1 MTSAVQPADQTGYDA
16 RTIVGSGVKLGI
28 VTTVG
33 VVVFALLS
41 RAIGGTTEVVV
52 QSILV
57 LLGGLVF
64 SFLAAM
70 WLKPYDVDSIA
81 WTALVGLLGALTFT
95 VLDTAILRPLNL
107 YHWTWDQIGGGSGFW
122 YIPVWW
128 MGAATLAW
136 LGAWIYSLASRGATV
151 GFGTLAGRPVVIALA
166 LFVLLGLTRIGPFTA
181 AMMALAFCLA
191 LVVEVVVASVLSR
204 K

>member
-1 MTSAVQPADQTGYDA
+1 MTSAVQPADQVGYDV
-16 RTIVGSGVKLGI
+16 RTIVGSGIKLGI

-33 VVVFALLS
+33 VVVFALIS
-41 RAIGGTTEVVV
+41 RLIGGTVEVAV

-64 SFLAAM
+64 SFLAATWM
-70 WLKPYDVDSIA
+70 KPHDVDSIA
-81 WTALVGLLGALTFT
+81 WTSLVGLLGALTFT
-95 VLDTAILRPLNL
+95 ILDTAVLRPLNL

-128 MGAATLAW
+128 MGSATLAW
-136 LGAWIYSLASRGATV
+136 LGAWIYSLASRGGTV
-151 GFGTLAGRPVVIALA
+151 GFGTLAGRPVAIALA
-166 LFVLLGLTRIGPFTA
+166 LFVVLGITNIGPFTA
-181 AMMALAFCLA
+181 AMMGLAFCLA

-204 K
+204 Q

>member
-1 MTSAVQPADQTGYDA
+1 MTSAVQPAAQAGYDV

-33 VVVFALLS
+33 VVVFVLLS
-41 RAIGGTTEVVV
+41 RLLGGTAEVLV

-57 LLGGLVF
+57 LVGGLVF
-64 SFLAAM
+64 SFLAAT
-70 WLKPYDVDSIA
+70 WLKPFDVDSIA

-95 VLDTAILRPLNL
+95 VLDTIVLRPLNL

-128 MGAATLAW
+128 MGSATLAW
-136 LGAWIYSLASRGATV
+136 LGAWIYSLTSRGGTA
-151 GFGTLAGRPVVIALA
+151 GFGTLAGRPVVIALV
-166 LFVLLGLTRIGPFTA
+166 LFVALGITNIGPFTA
-181 AMMALAFCLA
+181 PMMALTFCLA
-191 LVVEVVVASVLSR
+191 LVVELVLASVLSR